1 MTKIP
6 WTYLWNWL
14 HENLE
19 CELMLY
25 IYESNFYQTFKMI
38 KKSGKWQMS
47 EEENIADDT
56 HYDLFFLGGGG
67 ADWEYLIYFSIHL
80 QLPCFFYFNP
90 NILNLLLGDFL
101 ELDFGETWPR
111 QPENRKYGTYV
122 VLLLDFVFCMTM
134 DDGKMSHH
142 QKWTGNNGYGIGNI
156 FSWNSIA
163 DISYMFNHE
172 NAGFFF

>member
-1 MTKIP
+1 MNLSVELTAWEFRV
-6 WTYLWNWL
+6 WTNTLYLWIKFL
-14 HENLE
+14 P
-19 CELMLY
+19 
-25 IYESNFYQTFKMI
+25 NFQND
-38 KKSGKWQMS
+38 KKEWEVTDVRRRKYSRWY
-47 EEENIADDT
+47 T
-56 HYDLFFLGGGG
+56 LWLFFLGGGG
-67 ADWEYLIYFSIHL
+67 WEYLIYFSIHL

-101 ELDFGETWPR
+101 EHDFGETWPR

-172 NAGFFF
+172 NAGVFFN

>member
-1 MTKIP
+1 
-6 WTYLWNWL
+6 
-14 HENLE
+14 
-19 CELMLY
+19 
-25 IYESNFYQTFKMI
+25 
-38 KKSGKWQMS
+38 MS

-56 HYDLFFLGGGG
+56 HYDFFFLGGG
-67 ADWEYLIYFSIHL
+67 
-80 QLPCFFYFNP
+80 PCFFYFNP

-156 FSWNSIA
+156 FS
-163 DISYMFNHE
+163 
-172 NAGFFF
+172 

>member
-56 HYDLFFLGGGG
+56 HYD
-67 ADWEYLIYFSIHL
+67 
-80 QLPCFFYFNP
+80 
-90 NILNLLLGDFL
+90 
-101 ELDFGETWPR
+101 
-111 QPENRKYGTYV
+111 
-122 VLLLDFVFCMTM
+122 
-134 DDGKMSHH
+134 
-142 QKWTGNNGYGIGNI
+142 
-156 FSWNSIA
+156 
-163 DISYMFNHE
+163 
-172 NAGFFF
+172 FFFFRWGGVRISKILLHTPSTALLFLF